1 MKIPIIEALRLL
13 QKNIIKDSVVWDVPR
28 KLLVQKKKVPH
39 NSPYSGGKSIIYG
52 KVLQDF
58 QLFLICPQIML

>member
-13 QKNIIKDSVVWDVPR
+13 QKNIIKDSAVWDVPR
-28 KLLVQKKKVPH
+28 KLLVQKKKVRH